1 MASSNCRSQIAL
13 PALRETRLRRG
24 FSQSRLA
31 MLAGMTQSDMSNI
44 ELARRP
50 VGALRRL
57 RLALV
62 LGMPESILFGRPIA
76 KAIDVAPNARV
87 GG

>member
-1 MASSNCRSQIAL
+1 MANANCRSQIAL

-24 FSQSRLA
+24 LSQSRLG
-31 MLAGMTQSDMSNI
+31 MLVGMTQSDMSNI

-62 LGMPESILFGRPIA
+62 LGMPEGLLFGSKKSEA
-76 KAIDVAPNARV
+76 QVTARV